1 MMYNGAEVIKM
12 RNTIEA
18 LWYGNIDPTRRFGRD
33 NPKIRELERLMERN
47 LDGLEKQLDE
57 GERKVLQKY
66 RDCEGEYH
74 ILSCEQAFCDGF
86 CMGMKLCAEAL
97 VGTEVPV

>member
-57 GERKVLQKY
+57 GERKVLVNCK
-66 RDCEGEYH
+66 
-74 ILSCEQAFCDGF
+74 
-86 CMGMKLCAEAL
+86 MKLD
-97 VGTEVPV
+97 T